1 MKVSAQRLENRRNQ
15 LLEAATVV
23 FARKGF
29 HDTRIAD
36 IAREAGVA
44 YGLVYHYFKNKD
56 EILGSLFEGN
66 WGLFLQSIDY
76 IRENKQGF
84 RPKMDAIAGVLFDAY
99 RAAPERVSVLIF
111 EVVRSK
117 KALDSPQLETFQE
130 MYKKVGEIIVEGQ
143 STGEVRK
150 DIDPHL
156 VACVFFGAIEIVL
169 TGLVM
174 GTIPEASKSLGTAQE
189 QVLDLFV
196 SGVGG

>member
-15 LLEAATVV
+15 LLEAATIV

-76 IRENKQGF
+76 IRENKQG
-84 RPKMDAIAGVLFDAY
+84 
-99 RAAPERVSVLIF
+99 VSVVDGYKTPKNFFELKNLGIF
-111 EVVRSK
+111 
-117 KALDSPQLETFQE
+117 
-130 MYKKVGEIIVEGQ
+130 
-143 STGEVRK
+143 
-150 DIDPHL
+150 
-156 VACVFFGAIEIVL
+156 
-169 TGLVM
+169 
-174 GTIPEASKSLGTAQE
+174 
-189 QVLDLFV
+189 
-196 SGVGG
+196 